1 MGTAL
6 LLGKCVTSC
15 PKGYLLSQ
23 SATRGMI
30 CDDLYEGSPGIYC
43 YIIWSLLALSLALL
57 LLSFLA
63 RKSQFTFT
71 SSLVSLF
78 SVVEFLIRVGILVSV
93 YRQSFLNV
101 YIIGLNFVIIF
112 TNCGIGL
119 LFQVLYVSMY
129 QENLKTFQT
138 FKYSY
143 SAFYSFANKGS
154 VLFGIMFA
162 EIFVSGLLKFPVAN
176 FFQIRPYRNSLFQ
189 MQLFAVLLSVVQFV
203 VYIYIIV
210 TNIYVQNGIWYLS
223 ITGVATNF
231 LVILNW

>member
-93 YRQSFLNV
+93 MMAELEGFLPWAVRARGPTEVIKTATKREVEAEKDLNV
-101 YIIGLNFVIIF
+101 FKRQMQNLMQSVLLDRPEDRYESLLLLYK
-112 TNCGIGL
+112 TTHML
-119 LFQVLYVSMY
+119 LFSLSLSSTCYY
-129 QENLKTFQT
+129 DI
-138 FKYSY
+138 
-143 SAFYSFANKGS
+143 
-154 VLFGIMFA
+154 LFI
-162 EIFVSGLLKFPVAN
+162 
-176 FFQIRPYRNSLFQ
+176 
-189 MQLFAVLLSVVQFV
+189 
-203 VYIYIIV
+203 
-210 TNIYVQNGIWYLS
+210 
-223 ITGVATNF
+223 
-231 LVILNW
+231 